1 MKRKIDNLED
11 HVRRIEEENS
21 MLRDFN
27 EIFSNESNELCEE
40 NKALREELQ
49 QSKQLH
55 IPRKIINPP
64 QQYSPKRP
72 NKRLKSREESPDEVA
87 ATDARVRILQD
98 YLQPNCVNVYIQLLL
113 FYYFLLLFR
122 LK

>member
-1 MKRKIDNLED
+1 MKFLVTNRMNYVKKIKLSEKNFNNLNNFTYD
-11 HVRRIEEENS
+11 
-21 MLRDFN
+21 
-27 EIFSNESNELCEE
+27 
-40 NKALREELQ
+40 
-49 QSKQLH
+49 
-55 IPRKIINPP
+55 IPQKIINPP

>member
-21 MLRDFN
+21 MLREFN

-64 QQYSPKRP
+64 QPYSPKRP

-87 ATDARVRILQD
+87 AADARVRILQD
-98 YLQPNCVNVYIQLLL
+98 YLQLNCVNVYIQLFIILL
-113 FYYFLLLFR
+113 FPLIV
-122 LK
+122 